1 MRVLAATQAVPG
13 MMASLLGAMPQE
25 HERALGNWQ
34 AELAQYP
41 DVLLHALAGAG
52 ALAELLEGLRI
63 DPARC
68 RANIDALQGTLFS
81 ERLAALLIPVLGRA
95 DAQALVA
102 SLCQQ
107 AMDSRTHLRDLARE
121 HLGKDPR
128 TSVVAASDVEAA
140 FDVDA
145 AAQASAQEVARMLDT
160 LNNPKR

>member
-1 MRVLAATQAVPG
+1 MV
-13 MMASLLGAMPQE
+13 ASLLAAMPHE

-41 DVLLHALAGAG
+41 QVLLHTLAGAG

-68 RANIDALQGTLFS
+68 RANLDALQGTLFS
-81 ERLAALLIPVLGRA
+81 ERLAALLIPMLGRA
-95 DAQALVA
+95 ETQALVA

-107 AMDSRTHLRDLARE
+107 AMVSRTHLRELARE
-121 HLGKDPR
+121 RLGKDPR
-128 TSVVAASDVEAA
+128 TAGVAVSELDAA

-145 AAQASAQEVARMLDT
+145 AAQASAQEVARMLDS
-160 LNNPKR
+160 LNNQKR